1 MANVINMV
9 GGGAPT
15 LQEKTVSPSGS
26 QQVVTPDAGKD
37 GLSKVTVNAAPLQSK
52 SISPAQSQQTVNPDS
67 GKYGLS
73 QVVVSAAPL
82 QSKTVT
88 PGATQQ
94 TVQADSNYY
103 GLESVIVNP
112 VTGKKAAMNLVRPVT
127 EKSFNVIT
135 NGIEFNKIDSF
146 AIIARE
152 IRDIPDE
159 YAAIIVWSRY
169 DSEQGRGIS
178 ISGAYS
184 GDFAVSF
191 GEMPFFYPDSGQTT
205 IELRSA
211 SVSTSYFY
219 EVIITGT

>member
-52 SISPAQSQQTVNPDS
+52 SISPAQSQQIVNPDS

-82 QSKTVT
+82 QAKSVT

-94 TVQADSNYY
+94 TVQADADYY
-103 GLESVIVNP
+103 GLSGVIVKPVSGGKSLIKTTYPKSAKSFDLLDTEGIGIKNLESVTVVAKDLNEVQSDICPLFTWDYNSARATYFFG
-112 VTGKKAAMNLVRPVT
+112 TGSPRWGASQTYNIPT
-127 EKSFNVIT
+127 FNVDGTHVVIT
-135 NGIEFNKIDSF
+135 F
-146 AIIARE
+146 
-152 IRDIPDE
+152 
-159 YAAIIVWSRY
+159 
-169 DSEQGRGIS
+169 SEVTFDTS
-178 ISGAYS
+178 ILYTA
-184 GDFAVSF
+184 
-191 GEMPFFYPDSGQTT
+191 
-205 IELRSA
+205 
-211 SVSTSYFY
+211 
-219 EVIITGT
+219 IITGT